1 MYHESQVVVDGFTY
15 ESIFHSFFFHCAKD
29 AVRYRA
35 KTKND
40 QKSLLKENL
49 FYTQYVKDA
58 HNMVRRGPFRLK
70 DGMLRQAI
78 AEDEFRVT
86 TVKSGTP
93 EQSKVAIDTQRNRPF
108 ERVGNDLD
116 CSGVEIEAVLP

>member
-1 MYHESQVVVDGFTY
+1 M
-15 ESIFHSFFFHCAKD
+15 
-29 AVRYRA
+29 
-35 KTKND
+35 
-40 QKSLLKENL
+40 

-70 DGMLRQAI
+70 DGMLRQVI